1 MAAVIAQES
10 GTSEA
15 VRQCLKECASALIVF
30 SHLRWDGV
38 YQRPQHLLSRF
49 ARDIPVT
56 VIEEPMFLLE
66 VGAEAR
72 LDVYVDDGVT
82 VLTPM
87 IPIGSAEQRG
97 FGEDT
102 REDTKRL
109 IATHLAPLARDDARS
124 GHHAT
129 VGPIV
134 WYYTPMALGTLP
146 DDIEPSL
153 VVFDA
158 MDDLASFRHAP
169 QSLRDQEEAM
179 FRAADLV
186 FAGGPSLYEARRH
199 RHPSVHCFP
208 SGVEVHHFA
217 RAADGLAPPDS
228 LTAFP
233 HPVLGYYGV
242 LDERIDFDLIAAV
255 ADARPDW
262 TVALVGPTAKI
273 AESDLPRRPNIAYFG
288 QQPYADLPNFL
299 AGFDVTLLPF
309 ALNEAT
315 RSISPTKTLEYLAA
329 GKPIVSTPIAD
340 VVSLYGD
347 VARIAGEP
355 ARFVAE
361 IEAALTES
369 ISDQQQ
375 RRAAGQAHLL
385 AHDWDAIVDGMAT
398 LMVEALT
405 IENPTARSGT

>member
-1 MAAVIAQES
+1 
-10 GTSEA
+10 
-15 VRQCLKECASALIVF
+15 
-30 SHLRWDGV
+30 
-38 YQRPQHLLSRF
+38 
-49 ARDIPVT
+49 
-56 VIEEPMFLLE
+56 
-66 VGAEAR
+66 
-72 LDVYVDDGVT
+72 
-82 VLTPM
+82 M
-87 IPIGSAEQRG
+87 IPITSTRQSG

-109 IATHLAPLARDDARS
+109 ISPHLASLARADHDA
-124 GHHAT
+124 T
-129 VGPIV
+129 EGPIV
-134 WYYTPMALGTLP
+134 WYYTPMALRTLP

-158 MDDLASFRHAP
+158 MDDLASFRNAP
-169 QSLRDQEEAM
+169 QTLRDQEDAM

-208 SGVEVHHFA
+208 SGVEVGHFA
-217 RAADGLAPPDS
+217 RAAEGLVPPDGLAA
-228 LTAFP
+228 LP
-233 HPVLGYYGV
+233 HPVLGFYGV
-242 LDERIDFDLIAAV
+242 LDERIDFDLIATV
-255 ADARPDW
+255 ADARPYW
-262 TVALVGPTAKI
+262 TVALVGPCAKI
-273 AESDLPRRPNIAYFG
+273 EESDLPRRPNIVYFG
-288 QQPYADLPNFL
+288 QQPYTDLPAFL
-299 AGFDVTLLPF
+299 AGFDVALLPF

-329 GKPIVSTPIAD
+329 QKPVVSTPIAD

-347 VARIAGEP
+347 VVRIAENP
-355 ARFVAE
+355 VTFVTE
-361 IEAALTES
+361 VEAALIEP
-369 ISDQQQ
+369 ISEQQR